1 MSHSTCLRRAL
12 SLFPSGVRTRVCFSA
27 SLHIPR
33 FSSSIPSLLSII
45 VRVHSQLSTSG
56 DLHSST
62 SQFSGTLEPLN
73 IIPDAIDTFDWAQA
87 LLNLIRYRSRSRRK
101 AIEKSNKLGPRY
113 LINPLYCNSYFL
125 DIFSPPFLLPPL
137 TLHFH
142 TTTRS
147 TLAILHIHQTQ
158 WVPKVCYASSR
169 LTNSSLLRTPISAI
183 NC

>member
-1 MSHSTCLRRAL
+1 VSHSTCLRRAL
-12 SLFPSGVRTRVCFSA
+12 PLFPSGVRTRVCFSA

-33 FSSSIPSLLSII
+33 FSSSIPSFLSII
-45 VRVHSQLSTSG
+45 VRVHSQLFTSG

-73 IIPDAIDTFDWAQA
+73 IIPDAIDTSDWAQA
-87 LLNLIRYRSRSRRK
+87 LTLSVIGRAAGERT
-101 AIEKSNKLGPRY
+101 IEKSNKLGPRY

-125 DIFSPPFLLPPL
+125 DIFFSTFLLPPL

-147 TLAILHIHQTQ
+147 TLAILHTHQTQ
-158 WVPKVCYASSR
+158 WVPKVCYTSKCLISSG
-169 LTNSSLLRTPISAI
+169 LLRTPINAI